1 MIHIWST
8 LSGFM
13 LVTVLAAVSNDEWEA
28 MRSDIA
34 DIRDVVYEIKGS
46 VAIHEFRLNELTAD
60 QVQFVRD
67 CRANHA
73 TYALPLKRTPVTP
86 ALEEDSSKGRVTMI
100 VAGIMGAA
108 SLVAL
113 VGHGM
118 ILAWTWI
125 VEHLRQAVK

>member
-1 MIHIWST
+1 MMGGI
-8 LSGFM
+8 

-34 DIRDVVYEIKGS
+34 DIRDVVYDIKGS
-46 VAIHEFRLNELTAD
+46 VALHEFRLNELTAD

-73 TYALPLKRTPVTP
+73 TYALPLKRTPVAP

-108 SLVAL
+108 SIVAL

>member
-46 VAIHEFRLNELTAD
+46 VALHEFRLNELTAD

-86 ALEEDSSKGRVTMI
+86 DLEEDSSKGRVTMI

-118 ILAWTWI
+118 LMVWAWL

>member
-46 VAIHEFRLNELTAD
+46 VALHEFRLNELTAD

-73 TYALPLKRTPVTP
+73 TYALPLKRAPVTP

-118 ILAWTWI
+118 LMVWAWL